1 MFSQTGLELLKMFG
15 SKPNINSLNIR
26 WVGGYQT
33 INAQHHAQYPQ
44 KMRILLG
51 STSPSPFDGGKLGGG
66 RNFVS
71 RGPHSIAG
79 ATPPP

>member
-1 MFSQTGLELLKMFG
+1 MFSQTGLELLKMCG

-26 WVGGYQT
+26 WVVGYQT

-51 STSPSPFDGGKLGGG
+51 STSSSPFMGGG
-66 RNFVS
+66 S
-71 RGPHSIAG
+71 SIEIKQTLEKGPLRR
-79 ATPPP
+79 